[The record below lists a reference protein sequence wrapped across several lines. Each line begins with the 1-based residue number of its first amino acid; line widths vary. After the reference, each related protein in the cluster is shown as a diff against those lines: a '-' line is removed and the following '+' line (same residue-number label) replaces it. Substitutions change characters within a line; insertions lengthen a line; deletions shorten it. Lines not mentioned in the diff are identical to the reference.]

1 MIEDEDDIIV
11 LFLKKHAL
19 PIDFYSEREG
29 GVAGKAGG
37 GRLVSDVKVKVEIL
51 VRSGKRA

>member
-1 MIEDEDDIIV
+1 MIEDEDDIFV
-11 LFLKKHAL
+11 LFLKKGAFL
-19 PIDFYSEREG
+19 INLYTKREG

-37 GRLVSDVKVKVEIL
+37 GRLVPDVKVKVEIV